1 MGCSSICQAK
11 PDKIFEMNQDQG
23 EETQANLVVKSSKK
37 KKPIQE
43 KPDEETKPQTIEYD
57 KSNYSQ
63 ALFNYINAARTQ
75 PALFA
80 DCFDK
85 YAHYIIKN
93 EDNTFSI
100 NVPGQT
106 NGSIKLSFDDEAF
119 ERTIFFLKNMVPI
132 EPFNYDTELELGSVY
147 DERTATSIKSISEQL
162 NRKIQELNGKYTK
175 YSLNVDQDILDP
187 ELCAILQVV
196 ENIKMCSDK
205 KRNVFSNIYTNLGV
219 TTLSNGNDKVITYII
234 FAK

>member
-1 MGCSSICQAK
+1 M
-11 PDKIFEMNQDQG
+11 
-23 EETQANLVVKSSKK
+23 
-37 KKPIQE
+37 
-43 KPDEETKPQTIEYD
+43 
-57 KSNYSQ
+57 
-63 ALFNYINAARTQ
+63 
-75 PALFA
+75 FA

-106 NGSIKLSFDDEAF
+106 NGSIKLLFDDEAF

>member
-1 MGCSSICQAK
+1 MS
-11 PDKIFEMNQDQG
+11 
-23 EETQANLVVKSSKK
+23 L
-37 KKPIQE
+37 
-43 KPDEETKPQTIEYD
+43 
-57 KSNYSQ
+57 
-63 ALFNYINAARTQ
+63 L
-75 PALFA
+75 
-80 DCFDK
+80 
-85 YAHYIIKN
+85 IK
-93 EDNTFSI
+93 
-100 NVPGQT
+100 
-106 NGSIKLSFDDEAF
+106 
-119 ERTIFFLKNMVPI
+119 
-132 EPFNYDTELELGSVY
+132 ELELGSVY

>member
-11 PDKIFEMNQDQG
+11 PEKIFEMNKDQG
-23 EETQANLVVKSSKK
+23 EETQENFVVKSSKK
-37 KKPIQE
+37 KKPKE
-43 KPDEETKPQTIEYD
+43 EEEETKPPQKIEYD

-80 DCFDK
+80 DCFEK
-85 YAHYIIKN
+85 YVHYITKN

-106 NGSIKLSFDDEAF
+106 NGSIKLLFDEEAF

-132 EPFNYDTELELGSVY
+132 EPFNYDPELELGSVY
-147 DERTATSIKSISEQL
+147 DERTATSIKSISEKL

-205 KRNVFSNIYTNLGV
+205 KRNVFSNIYTNIGV